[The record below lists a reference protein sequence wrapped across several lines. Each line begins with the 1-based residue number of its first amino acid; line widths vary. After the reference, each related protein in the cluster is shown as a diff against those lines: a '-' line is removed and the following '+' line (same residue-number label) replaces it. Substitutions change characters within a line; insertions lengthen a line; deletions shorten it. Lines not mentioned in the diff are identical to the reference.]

1 MNTSKTTIR
10 VGTGAGF
17 SDDRFEPARDLAER
31 GAVDY
36 LVFECLAERTIA
48 RETLARLKDPE
59 RGYTPYLVERFEAVL
74 PACRERNVRVVTNMG
89 AANPMAAARKV
100 REVAQSLGLGDI
112 PVAVVTGDDVAEVMR
127 KNPGLS
133 LMESGDPV
141 ESLLPK
147 MAAANAYLGAD
158 IIRDAL
164 ATGAP
169 IVMTGRVA
177 DPSMFLGA
185 LLHGHGWSYDDYP
198 KLAAGTLA
206 GHMMECAAQLT
217 GGCFIDPGRK
227 DAEDAVNIGFPYAD
241 VTREGGLTLG
251 KLEDSGGRLDAQTC
265 TEQVL
270 YEMHDP
276 TSYITP
282 DCVLDVTDVEFA
294 VEGKHRVRAT
304 GAKARP
310 RTPSYKV
317 VIGYHDGYIGEGEVG
332 YAGPNAVARARLAE
346 HIVRERLKMRGFTY
360 PEIRVDYIG
369 MSSLHGMGEGRP
381 EPYEV
386 RLRIAARSSDRKAAQ
401 AVGFEMRTLHVNGPS
416 GGGGGTNALREVMG
430 VKSVLLPRVWVSP
443 RVSVEGKL

>member
-1 MNTSKTTIR
+1 MNASKTTIR

-74 PACRERNVRVVTNMG
+74 PACRKHNVRVVTNMG
-89 AANPMAAARKV
+89 AANPLAAARKV
-100 REVAQSLGLGDI
+100 REVAQALGLGDI
-112 PVAVVTGDDVAEVMR
+112 AVAVVTGDDVAEVMR
-127 KNPGLS
+127 KHPALP

-158 IIRDAL
+158 VIRDAL

-177 DPSMFLGA
+177 DPSMFVGA

-241 VTREGGLTLG
+241 VTREGSLTLG

-276 TSYITP
+276 ASYITP

-294 VEGKHRVRAT
+294 AESKHRVRAT
-304 GAKARP
+304 GAKARA

-332 YAGPNAVARARLAE
+332 YAGPNALARARLAE
-346 HIVRERLKMRGFTY
+346 HIVRERLKLRGFTY

-369 MSSLHGMGEGRP
+369 MSSLHGMGESRP

-386 RLRIAARSSDRKAAQ
+386 RLRIAARSPDRKAAQ

-430 VKSVLLPRVWVSP
+430 IKSVLLPREWVSP
-443 RVSVEGKL
+443 RVSVEGTL